1 MGTPLSKCPYC
12 GFEPGSPSSQQGQ
25 AQSGSG
31 YNPTQTAATE
41 RTDPASD
48 RTRQDQQRREQQM
61 REESSGSRWIAKPT
75 STPDGNG
82 DIKQYKCPECG
93 NLVRPEQMETI
104 DDESD
109 GSPDVDVEI
118 PDALRFDD
126 RLDDETETETE

>member
-1 MGTPLSKCPYC
+1 
-12 GFEPGSPSSQQGQ
+12 
-25 AQSGSG
+25 
-31 YNPTQTAATE
+31 
-41 RTDPASD
+41 
-48 RTRQDQQRREQQM
+48 M

-75 STPDGNG
+75 STPAGNS

-93 NLVRPEQMETI
+93 NLVRPEQMDTI